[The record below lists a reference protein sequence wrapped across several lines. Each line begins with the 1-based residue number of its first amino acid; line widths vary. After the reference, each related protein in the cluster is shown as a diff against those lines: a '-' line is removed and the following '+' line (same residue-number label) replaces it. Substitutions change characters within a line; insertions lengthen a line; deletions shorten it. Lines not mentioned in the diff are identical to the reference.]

1 MKNLIVKNFFRK
13 TSVRVSLTIFA
24 ALWSLFAVL
33 FYASYKAASAHLQAN
48 KPTEMQNRFELQMFY
63 APLILQTGE
72 EFSAQDLTEYFGE
85 LGYDFS
91 GNQTAGSF
99 SATKN
104 SVRFFPRSNVFA
116 SGEIQFEKNRVKKIL
131 INSQAVE
138 KIEIEPLPMR
148 SVIEYVKDDSLREQ
162 RVRRVVLTAN
172 AIPETLSDAV
182 TSAEDT
188 RFYKHSG
195 VDVFGIGYRVLTFRG
210 GGSSITQQLIKN
222 NVIKGA
228 KEEFWQTWLGFL
240 PETAGRKLMEIPF
253 ALAAEEM
260 LDKKQ
265 IMAGY
270 LSMIPLGA
278 SQGVELHGV
287 VTASQEYFGKSVS
300 ELSLSESATLAGIIH
315 LPSVYVNAARRNDYE
330 KLIGRRNRILDL
342 MRRNHPE
349 KYSAETIETAK
360 NESLKFVFASAN
372 RTERPADAYSR
383 LFSAYVAGHL
393 PENLAEIRETEGNLQ
408 IFTTLN
414 YRLQKSATELSE
426 KSLAEITKKVFA
438 ECLRQKPEN
447 VDCKTVK
454 PQVSLVAMEAETGE
468 ILAMFGGNSL
478 EFNFALSKRSP
489 ASAIKPFY
497 YLAALEQGIWNGKP
511 FTPET
516 IINPET
522 DFVSFRPTK
531 NIGEKSTATI
541 GLAKSYNFHAAA
553 AAESVGIKTAVEFV
567 GKLTNSNPEISGM
580 SAIGGSK
587 GSETSLLEMVSAYSV
602 FANQGIFV
610 KATPNKFYIQND
622 QKFTFR
628 KTRGERIASTESA
641 TQTFEMMKLVLSEI
655 GTAPNFKQAA
665 NLPQNIEISAKT
677 GSGMVADCWFFAVT
691 PKLIVGVW
699 VGLPNNEIRLE
710 MEQNFTGGKIA
721 APIAAKFF
729 PSFAKIKTRFTRAKK
744 IV

>member
-1 MKNLIVKNFFRK
+1 MKNFLRK
-13 TSVRVSLTIFA
+13 TSVRVSLVIFA
-24 ALWSLFAVL
+24 AFWTLLAVL
-33 FYASYKAASAHLQAN
+33 FYASYGAAIAHLEAN

-63 APLILQTGE
+63 APLNLQTGE
-72 EFSAQDLTEYFGE
+72 EFSAANLTEYFRE
-85 LGYDFS
+85 LGYDFLE
-91 GNQTAGSF
+91 NQTAGSF

-104 SVRFFPRSNVFA
+104 SVRFFPRSNVFPN
-116 SGEIQFEKNRVKKIL
+116 GEIQFEKNRVRKIMANGQS
-131 INSQAVE
+131 IE

-162 RVRRVVLTAN
+162 RVRRVVLTADE
-172 AIPETLSDAV
+172 IPETLSDAV
-182 TSAEDT
+182 TSAEDS
-188 RFYKHSG
+188 RFYEHSG
-195 VDVFGIGYRVLTFRG
+195 IDVFGIGYRVLTFRG

-240 PETAGRKLMEIPF
+240 PETAQRKLMEIPF

-265 IMAGY
+265 ILAGY

-287 VTASQEYFGKSVS
+287 ITASQEYFGKSVA

-315 LPSVYVNAARRNDYE
+315 LPSVHVNAARRNDYE
-330 KLIGRRNRILDL
+330 KLSGRRNRILDL

-349 KYSAETIETAK
+349 KYSIEMIENAK
-360 NESLKFVFASAN
+360 NEPLKFVFASAT

-383 LFSAYVAGHL
+383 LFSAYVANHL
-393 PENLAEIRETEGNLQ
+393 PENLSEIRESEGNLQ
-408 IFTTLN
+408 IFTTLD
-414 YRLQKSATELSE
+414 YRLQKSATEISE
-426 KSLAEITKKVFA
+426 KSLTEITKKVYA
-438 ECLRQKPEN
+438 ECLRQKPKD

-468 ILAMFGGNSL
+468 ILAMYGGNSL
-478 EFNFALSKRSP
+478 EMNFALTKRSP

-516 IINPET
+516 VINPET
-522 DFVSFRPTK
+522 DSVSFRPTK
-531 NIGEKSTATI
+531 NIGEKSTAAV
-541 GLAKSYNFHAAA
+541 GLAKSYNFHAVT

-567 GKLTNSNPEISGM
+567 GKLTNSQPEINGM

-610 KATPNKFYIQND
+610 KATSNKFYLQND

-628 KTRGERIASTESA
+628 KPRGERAASTESA
-641 TQTFEMMKLVLSEI
+641 TQTNEMMKLVLSGI
-655 GTAPNFKQAA
+655 GTAPNFKRDA
-665 NLPQNIEISAKT
+665 NLPETVEISGKT
-677 GSGMVADCWFFAVT
+677 GSGMVADLWFFAIT

-699 VGLPNNEIRLE
+699 VGLPNNEIYLE

-721 APIAAKFF
+721 SPIAAKFF
-729 PSFAKIKTRFTRAKK
+729 QVLQKSKSDLLVQNK
-744 IV
+744 